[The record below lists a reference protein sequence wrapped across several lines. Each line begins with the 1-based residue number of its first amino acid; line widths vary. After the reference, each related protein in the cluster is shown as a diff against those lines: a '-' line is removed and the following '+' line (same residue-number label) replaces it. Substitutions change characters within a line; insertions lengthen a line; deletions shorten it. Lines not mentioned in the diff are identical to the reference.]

1 MKFALS
7 DEQISLRDAARA
19 FLAELPGPHAMTEQ
33 DGAYNADAWSRI
45 VGEQGWTSIL
55 IPADQTTFLLDPD
68 IPTDSSKLRPLTNLP
83 GLARWES
90 STLRIEPATPEP
102 VIHLIL
108 GTHTLTATDPRTG
121 VVQTLTLQV
130 KSL

>member
-1 MKFALS
+1 MYAAWFNSRYNLRRGELAL
-7 DEQISLRDAARA
+7 DPAPRSLEP
-19 FLAELPGPHAMTEQ
+19 L
-33 DGAYNADAWSRI
+33 RI
-45 VGEQGWTSIL
+45 LS
-55 IPADQTTFLLDPD
+55 PADQTTFLLDPD

-83 GLARWES
+83 GLARWKS
-90 STLRIEPATPEP
+90 PTLRIEPATPEP
-102 VIHLIL
+102 VIHLTP